1 MKEIFAE
8 CLPYDKD
15 LKGRMGG
22 NIPKLI
28 ENDLP
33 DGYGFYATLVHPEK
47 ENTMLSICI
56 DRDFERLLAND
67 IYPNINIKVIEHEYS
82 YMSDVDS
89 SSLKDFGLCSIS
101 SYTDHITNKNEFL
114 FIRVYGEPRM
124 IQPKSRYYEQLE
136 KDNYSFFLMIDEEGY
151 DTDLIDT
158 IFMYGALYLY
168 KHNVTG
174 EVIAGYWQCS

>member
-28 ENDLP
+28 ENNLP

-82 YMSDVDS
+82 DMSDVDS
-89 SSLKDFGLCSIS
+89 SSLKDFGLCSVS
-101 SYTDHITNKNEFL
+101 TYNNSPLNNEDYI
-114 FIRVYGEPRM
+114 FIKCYGKPRM
-124 IQPKSRYYEQLE
+124 IQPKSRYYEELE
-136 KDNYSFFLMIDEEGY
+136 KDNYSFFLMIDENGY
-151 DTDLIDT
+151 SVDDLEDV
-158 IFMYGALYLY
+158 FMFGALYLY